1 MSIMTTTTETS
12 MACRATVRL
21 LFRMRRISGAG
32 RYECQRAAM
41 ALHLPCTMALR
52 AVLRSVV

>member
-1 MSIMTTTTETS
+1 MSCDYETT
-12 MACRATVRL
+12 MVDRATVRL
-21 LFRMRRISGAG
+21 LFRMRRHCAAA
-32 RYECQRAAM
+32 RHECRRAAQ